1 MLEGNQGIHRTFSR
15 NKFECQRPY
24 FRGTNS
30 PKFMRSEQPLE
41 IFLKTLAS
49 LDFRD
54 RQGKNAN
61 GILMNQGMKMGPFVV

>member
-1 MLEGNQGIHRTFSR
+1 MQ
-15 NKFECQRPY
+15 
-24 FRGTNS
+24 
-30 PKFMRSEQPLE
+30 SEQPLE
-41 IFLKTLAS
+41 LFLQTLAS